1 MELIRDLHNIR
12 ERHKDCVATIGNF
25 DGIHLGH
32 QAIIAQLKAAADE
45 YKLPTVVLT
54 FEPQPQEFFRPE
66 HAPAR
71 LMRMREKIEGLDKEG
86 IDRLVCLRFN
96 ASLASLS
103 AETFVKE
110 ILVEGIAVRH
120 LVVGDD
126 FRFGKDR
133 LGDFSLLQ
141 RLGKQNGFDVIGTV
155 TQEINGRR
163 ISSTWV
169 RDLLASGELEYVQ
182 QLLGRPYFMSGRIIH
197 GDKRGR
203 ALGYPTINIDLHRM
217 YSPVSGI
224 FVSLVSG
231 LGDEKIQ
238 AVTSIGTRP
247 MFDGEK
253 MVLEAHLLDF
263 NESVYGRYVQV
274 ELLKQ
279 LRDESVFD
287 DIEQL
292 KQQIQRDV
300 ENTREFFKCTTNN

>member
-1 MELIRDLHNIR
+1 
-12 ERHKDCVATIGNF
+12 
-25 DGIHLGH
+25 
-32 QAIIAQLKAAADE
+32 
-45 YKLPTVVLT
+45 

-163 ISSTWV
+163 
-169 RDLLASGELEYVQ
+169 
-182 QLLGRPYFMSGRIIH
+182 
-197 GDKRGR
+197 
-203 ALGYPTINIDLHRM
+203 
-217 YSPVSGI
+217 
-224 FVSLVSG
+224 
-231 LGDEKIQ
+231 
-238 AVTSIGTRP
+238 
-247 MFDGEK
+247 
-253 MVLEAHLLDF
+253 
-263 NESVYGRYVQV
+263 
-274 ELLKQ
+274 
-279 LRDESVFD
+279 
-287 DIEQL
+287 
-292 KQQIQRDV
+292 
-300 ENTREFFKCTTNN
+300 